1 MSAENVPVQD
11 TGAGAEAVEAELP
24 WLRLAKRMLLV
35 HPVTEVVKLAPALLA
50 ALVLGTQSDNE
61 VWTLVALGAV
71 LAYALTRWFTTT
83 YRVGPV
89 HVQLRSGLFQ
99 RKVLS
104 IPRNRIR
111 SVDVE
116 ARVLHRVLGLA
127 VLRVGTGQHAKDGE
141 GFKLDGLDAKQVP
154 ALRAALLAGVT
165 TAARREGT
173 AARREDTAAA
183 VPAAS
188 AAPPAQ
194 IDIGH
199 WSPSW
204 VRYAP
209 FSLTGLAVV
218 APVLGLLAQYGAIQ
232 WVTESGVVQG
242 GVRSASRIG
251 IPIAIGIGVLAV
263 FAVVS
268 AAACAR
274 YLLRWGRLRVVDA
287 GATLHQTSGLLT
299 TREVT
304 LDVARLR
311 GATVQ
316 EPLLL
321 RAVGGAELEAI
332 MTGRLRR
339 QQVLPQAPRG
349 EVERVMTYLLGSA
362 AQFTA
367 PLRRHGRAAARRRF
381 TRALIPVLVMLLA
394 GAVTAAFVHVP
405 WGWWLLAPALLLTAA
420 ALAWDRYRNLGH
432 AVLAPTEPG
441 GARWLITRNGS
452 LARDRDC
459 VQSAGIVGWT
469 VRSSFFQR
477 RAGVVTVRAATAAG
491 KGHYDVRDLTDTD
504 AWALVEDVT
513 PGGGDVWTRTTI

>member
-1 MSAENVPVQD
+1 
-11 TGAGAEAVEAELP
+11 
-24 WLRLAKRMLLV
+24 MLLV

-61 VWTLVALGAV
+61 IWTLVALAAV

-104 IPRNRIR
+104 VPRNRIR

-165 TAARREGT
+165 TAARRTDT
-173 AARREDTAAA
+173 AARREDTTDA

-188 AAPPAQ
+188 PAPPAQ
-194 IDIGH
+194 TEIGH

-218 APVLGLLAQYGAIQ
+218 APVVGLLAQYGAVQ
-232 WVTESGVVQG
+232 WVADSGVVSG
-242 GVRSASRIG
+242 GVRSASRLG
-251 IPIAIGIGVLAV
+251 IPIAIAIGVLALL
-263 FAVVS
+263 AVAS
-268 AAACAR
+268 AAACVR

-316 EPLLL
+316 ESLLL
-321 RAVGGAELEAI
+321 RSVGGAELEAI

-339 QQVLPQAPRG
+339 QKVLPQAPRR

-381 TRALIPVLVMLLA
+381 TRALGPVLLA
-394 GAVTAAFVHVP
+394 LVAVAIAAATVHVQ
-405 WGWWLLAPALLLTAA
+405 WGWWLIAPVLLVAAA
-420 ALAWDRYRNLGH
+420 ALAWDRYCNLGH

-441 GARWLITRNGS
+441 GARWLITRAGS
-452 LARDRDC
+452 LSRDRDC
-459 VQSAGIVGWT
+459 IQSAGIVGWT
-469 VRSSFFQR
+469 VRRSFFQR
-477 RAGVVTVRAATAAG
+477 RAGVATVCAATAAG
-491 KGHYDVRDLTDTD
+491 KGHYEVVDLPARD
-504 AWALVEDVT
+504 AWSLIDSVT
-513 PGGGDVWTRTTI
+513 PGAGDVWARYS